1 MIQLTPHA
9 HVAELT
15 AVESP
20 EDRSLISDTMAHD
33 KRVANLNGLFVP
45 LVRENAVPTEMI
57 ALDSE
62 TQESIDCDYG
72 DTITVRFVSDELFGK
87 MMSAPIADGF

>member
-1 MIQLTPHA
+1 VIQLTPHA

-20 EDRSLISDTMAHD
+20 EDRSLISDTMVHD
-33 KRVANLNGLFVP
+33 KRVANLDGFFVP
-45 LVRENAVPTEMI
+45 LVREHAVPTEVI

-62 TQESIDCDYG
+62 TEESIDCDYG
-72 DTITVRFVSDELFGK
+72 DTITVKFVSDELFGR
-87 MMSAPIADGF
+87 MMTTPLD